1 MENLEIGGR
10 QELKETRNS
19 NLRIGGEVEDNSS
32 SSSDFCV
39 EGG

>member
-1 MENLEIGGR
+1 MDLQIGGR
-10 QELKETRNS
+10 KELKETRDS

-39 EGG
+39 KRD